1 MISEFSHRGKL
12 LMVVKKMN
20 LHQFM
25 FLSTIISA
33 SIAKYKN
40 VLADAFTMFFFSTAA
55 ILGPFLFSVYINHFL
70 EGLTTNAILFAS
82 NVSVFSVDNNVN
94 LSVTNLNSDLS

>member
-40 VLADAFTMFFFSTAA
+40 VLANAFTMFFFSTSA

-70 EGLTTNAILFAS
+70 EGLTTNVILFAS